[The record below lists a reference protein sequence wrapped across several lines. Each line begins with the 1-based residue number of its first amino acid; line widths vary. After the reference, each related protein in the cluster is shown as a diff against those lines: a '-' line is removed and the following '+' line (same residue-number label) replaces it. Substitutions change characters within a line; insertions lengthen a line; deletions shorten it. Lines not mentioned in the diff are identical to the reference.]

1 MWDPR
6 KGNAR
11 LMPRPHSATWCPGYC
26 ASAAPADRAP
36 SLLVDS
42 PFPKAPWPPGAPSL
56 PSEPS
61 RVTPS
66 YTVQRVLRGQ
76 SPPLT
81 ALCLHAGFTPRGCI
95 QAPPRHGTALED
107 RLPQSLTA
115 SVGGEA
121 SSEEGLVLGFQAPT
135 SSCQQGADYLQIW
148 APPVPILAMPVDPFQ
163 RMP

>member
-1 MWDPR
+1 M
-6 KGNAR
+6 
-11 LMPRPHSATWCPGYC
+11 
-26 ASAAPADRAP
+26 AS
-36 SLLVDS
+36 
-42 PFPKAPWPPGAPSL
+42 GGGGPSL

-81 ALCLHAGFTPRGCI
+81 ALCLHAGFTPRGCV
-95 QAPPRHGTALED
+95 QAPPRHGAALED
-107 RLPQSLTA
+107 PLPQSLTA

-135 SSCQQGADYLQIW
+135 SISQQGADYLQIW

-163 RMP
+163 RLP